1 MRILIWESDDHHFTK
16 LMVSNSIFKSLP
28 IVKYCTC
35 WVDRSIFEQNYPNP
49 WVALFRWM
57 NVEHLHAQTEK
68 TLASAL
74 KACLSSFCSSEMQRS
89 GIVLYCIVLY
99 NIVLYWSHVF
109 PLLAAVRSKDV
120 ILQLAFC
127 ASIHSMMQSG
137 PLLAGLIVNIK
148 ANLNSVQNIWGYRSK
163 NLLFYRT
170 QSCPKVGLAG
180 LEWSS
185 RKVSSW
191 TWNADPWV
199 HLFCE
204 HKSLQTSV

>member
-1 MRILIWESDDHHFTK
+1 ML
-16 LMVSNSIFKSLP
+16 SI
-28 IVKYCTC
+28 CTC
-35 WVDRSIFEQNYPNP
+35 RLRKHWHQP
-49 WVALFRWM
+49 WRHAFPLFAALRCKD
-57 NVEHLHAQTEK
+57 L
-68 TLASAL
+68 
-74 KACLSSFCSSEMQRS
+74 
-89 GIVLYCIVLY
+89 VLYCIVLY
-99 NIVLYWSHVF
+99 CIVLYWSHVF

-127 ASIHSMMQSG
+127 APIHSMMQSG

-204 HKSLQTSV
+204 YKSLQTSVWNHYHLYWACVLDKCNINVRIGLISKMWFDLCLQ

>member
-1 MRILIWESDDHHFTK
+1 MLGLICYMIIESSNDNMRILIWESDDHHFTK

-89 GIVLYCIVLY
+89 GIVLYCIILY
-99 NIVLYWSHVF
+99 CIEVTCF
-109 PLLAAVRSKDV
+109 PF
-120 ILQLAFC
+120 LQLRDPKMWYCNWRFVLPSTAWC
-127 ASIHSMMQSG
+127 SLGRCLLVWLSI
-137 PLLAGLIVNIK
+137 
-148 ANLNSVQNIWGYRSK
+148 
-163 NLLFYRT
+163 
-170 QSCPKVGLAG
+170 
-180 LEWSS
+180 
-185 RKVSSW
+185 
-191 TWNADPWV
+191 
-199 HLFCE
+199 
-204 HKSLQTSV
+204 